1 MPARTGDIRDLGSI
15 PGSGR
20 SPGGRNGSPLH
31 YSCLENPTDRGAWQ
45 TTVHGVARVGPNLAT
60 KPPSGHKKDLT
71 FRNENNYIQGYKYVD
86 GNNCSLDTA
95 EEN

>member
-1 MPARTGDIRDLGSI
+1 MI
-15 PGSGR
+15 PGLGR
-20 SPGGRNGSPLH
+20 SPGEGYGNPLH